1 LIFSNFFSSGG
12 IFCILFFAVEKKDEP
27 ARLEGITKLYLFR
40 TVLLFGQIYLG
51 KILYFLYIRIPPRK
65 TDKFLYFRLRERSEK
80 N

>member
-40 TVLLFGQIYLG
+40 TVLVWEI
-51 KILYFLYIRIPPRK
+51 I
-65 TDKFLYFRLRERSEK
+65 
-80 N
+80 